1 MNRGLLVAVLCP
13 AVALGQGIGLGVWAD
28 ALDVAGTKA
37 YVVDLA
43 NDLGAPPEAL
53 AELVGFLA
61 EVPDLLPFP
70 LLGGFISVPLPAG
83 ALEVEGAALTDGILR
98 SLGLWPPGGVDV
110 ADPPV
115 HVDFRLSAYHL
126 GLSWWGRLDLAVLAV
141 GVGAGLGFSGGGV
154 VPEITSTDP
163 VLAGLIA
170 QLPLSGITWSA
181 GGATLVADVELGF
194 PFLRLFVRGGL
205 FFSLFQ
211 APGTWGIRVGGY
223 TGAAGLTLR
232 F

>member
-1 MNRGLLVAVLCP
+1 MP
-13 AVALGQGIGLGVWAD
+13 
-28 ALDVAGTKA
+28 
-37 YVVDLA
+37 LA
-43 NDLGAPPEAL
+43 
-53 AELVGFLA
+53 
-61 EVPDLLPFP
+61 
-70 LLGGFISVPLPAG
+70 AG

-110 ADPPV
+110 ADPLV

-163 VLAGLIA
+163 ILAGLIA

-205 FFSLFQ
+205 FFPLFQ
-211 APGTWGIRVGGY
+211 APGAWGIRVGGY
-223 TGAAGLTLR
+223 TGTAGLTLR